1 MLPSKSL
8 FYKINSCLQR
18 TTTCIGL
25 QTEKIFSV
33 DILHIYFS
41 NFWRDLC
48 GSFTIFSQK
57 LQFLVLKKL
66 EWFLL
71 HCNSIFMSS
80 KRVPQIFKI
89 LFETG
94 DINVFALR
102 FSTYVQLRNSF
113 SDEKTSAVIYERHF
127 HREAIK
133 V

>member
-8 FYKINSCLQR
+8 FYKINTCLQG
-18 TTTCIGL
+18 TTTCNGL

-33 DILHIYFS
+33 DILYIYFF
-41 NFWRDLC
+41 NFWRVLC

-57 LQFLVLKKL
+57 FQFLVLKKL
-66 EWFLL
+66 KWFLL
-71 HCNSIFMSS
+71 HCTSISISS

-94 DINVFALR
+94 DINSFALR
-102 FSTYVQLRNSF
+102 FSRYVQLRNSF